1 MHSLVLISAFV
12 IATGRS
18 RRNLDENGLLVISFP
33 ISRQI
38 LTGRD
43 LQPFRSKIPPIRKE
57 EKKCRKFDLKSHVGI
72 NAQIKFRSKP
82 VLADK

>member
-43 LQPFRSKIPPIRKE
+43 LQPFRSKIPPMRRE
-57 EKKCRKFDLKSHVGI
+57 EESIEILT
-72 NAQIKFRSKP
+72 
-82 VLADK
+82 